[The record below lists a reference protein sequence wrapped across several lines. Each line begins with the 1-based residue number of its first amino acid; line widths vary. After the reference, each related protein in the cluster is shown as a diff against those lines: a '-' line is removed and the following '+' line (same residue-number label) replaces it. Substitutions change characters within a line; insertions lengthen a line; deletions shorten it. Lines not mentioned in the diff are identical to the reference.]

1 MNVSIH
7 SPTPAKPESYSSQTS
22 FQPIEL
28 EMSARLNLFKTTDA
42 IPIPK
47 ENNLAGGRVQL
58 FLTFFI
64 SFDQGFGILCPIR
77 NVQSILS
84 SRAAL
89 SSGFALQ

>member
-1 MNVSIH
+1 
-7 SPTPAKPESYSSQTS
+7 
-22 FQPIEL
+22 
-28 EMSARLNLFKTTDA
+28 MSARLNLFKTTDA

-77 NVQSILS
+77 NVQSISS